1 MQREQYFL
9 QCADNT
15 LANDECESVNEID
28 AAISEAEA
36 EYKYN
41 GKLYDAITESF
52 TTHAPRSR
60 LCAQSISRIR
70 GVSSPRPLL
79 PVKFITISGFL
90 LKYWRV
96 SFFSKRRETV

>member
-15 LANDECESVNEID
+15 LVNDECEYINEVD

-41 GKLYDAITESF
+41 GKLYDAR
-52 TTHAPRSR
+52 AALAALRS
-60 LCAQSISRIR
+60 
-70 GVSSPRPLL
+70 
-79 PVKFITISGFL
+79 KFFANT
-90 LKYWRV
+90 
-96 SFFSKRRETV
+96 RR

>member
-15 LANDECESVNEID
+15 LANDECKSVNEID

-41 GKLYDAITESF
+41 GKLYDART
-52 TTHAPRSR
+52 ALAALR
-60 LCAQSISRIR
+60 A
-70 GVSSPRPLL
+70 
-79 PVKFITISGFL
+79 
-90 LKYWRV
+90 KY
-96 SFFSKRRETV
+96 FANTRR

>member
-15 LANDECESVNEID
+15 LANDECVNEID

-41 GKLYDAITESF
+41 GKLYDAR
-52 TTHAPRSR
+52 AALAALR
-60 LCAQSISRIR
+60 A
-70 GVSSPRPLL
+70 
-79 PVKFITISGFL
+79 
-90 LKYWRV
+90 KY
-96 SFFSKRRETV
+96 FANTRR

>member
-41 GKLYDAITESF
+41 GKLYDARAALAALRKVFREYAALVSPALSF
-52 TTHAPRSR
+52 
-60 LCAQSISRIR
+60 L
-70 GVSSPRPLL
+70 
-79 PVKFITISGFL
+79 
-90 LKYWRV
+90 
-96 SFFSKRRETV
+96 

>member
-15 LANDECESVNEID
+15 LVNDECESINEVD

-41 GKLYDAITESF
+41 GKLYDA
-52 TTHAPRSR
+52 HAALAALR
-60 LCAQSISRIR
+60 A
-70 GVSSPRPLL
+70 
-79 PVKFITISGFL
+79 
-90 LKYWRV
+90 KYFANTQR
-96 SFFSKRRETV
+96 